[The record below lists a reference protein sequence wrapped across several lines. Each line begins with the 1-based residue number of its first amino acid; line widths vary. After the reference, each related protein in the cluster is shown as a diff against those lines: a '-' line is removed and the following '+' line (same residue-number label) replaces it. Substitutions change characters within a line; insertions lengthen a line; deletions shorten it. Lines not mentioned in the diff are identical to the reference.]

1 MIFLF
6 YFVIVLPSLLSSIQ
20 FYPFS
25 FYSFWF
31 YSSSFETLFCCFF
44 LSAPLHLLFYCYLA
58 FISPSL
64 SYVFH
69 FCLFVS
75 ICIYPF
81 LPCYNSVSL
90 TFSFPIRFLSSTRI
104 FFIILSFFPHIS
116 NHISNIPLPPRH
128 TPLGANQ
135 HPRFLCCYEWGEAK
149 GRICKTFVWLRDIHV
164 SWTLMKATLHDNHP
178 INITS
183 TTRAS

>member
-104 FFIILSFFPHIS
+104 FFFLSFSHSFLTYLTTFPTYPHPPDTHHS
-116 NHISNIPLPPRH
+116 GQTNIP
-128 TPLGANQ
+128 
-135 HPRFLCCYEWGEAK
+135 
-149 GRICKTFVWLRDIHV
+149 V
-164 SWTLMKATLHDNHP
+164 SYAV
-178 INITS
+178 TS
-183 TTRAS
+183 EVKPKEGSARLLFD